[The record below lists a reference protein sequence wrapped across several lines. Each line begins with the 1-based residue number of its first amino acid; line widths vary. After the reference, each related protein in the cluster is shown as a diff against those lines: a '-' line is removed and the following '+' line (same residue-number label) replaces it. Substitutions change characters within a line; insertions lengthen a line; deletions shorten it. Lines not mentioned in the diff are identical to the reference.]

1 MEGFKSCT
9 AAVCAVSAG
18 ICIVESLVSGTRL
31 RGQMKFILDLVL
43 ITVVITPFIKAGTDF
58 QLPEPGGYGTETDY
72 HIEVYSDA
80 LRRQVSY
87 NVSEVLLQQIQ
98 AAGIS
103 CYKIETEVN
112 ISDDGSI
119 SINNVTLSTDN
130 FTGAADVVRRSLGAE
145 TEVVDEA
152 Y

>member
-43 ITVVITPFIKAGTDF
+43 ITVVITPFIRAGTDF
-58 QLPEPGGYGTETDY
+58 QLPEPGGYDTETDY

-98 AAGIS
+98 ARIS

-119 SINNVTLSTDN
+119 SINKVTLSTVA
-130 FTGAADVVRRSLGAE
+130 FRSSKCGQTGLGAE

-152 Y
+152 